1 MERQAVLEIMPI
13 FRHRDKNERGFTL
26 LEVLVVLAIFGII
39 LSLAGAR
46 MMGSI
51 ESARFA
57 RLSDAIMAEVLVVRA
72 EAMLS
77 NEPRVIATQ
86 TMSRADIESVPTA
99 YLKRFTLPEG
109 WSVTGAPVHITQSGI
124 CQGANLRIMSDKQRI
139 ADYLLK
145 PPYCEA
151 TRLAAPI

>member
-1 MERQAVLEIMPI
+1 MPI

-26 LEVLVVLAIFGII
+26 LEVLVVLA
-39 LSLAGAR
+39 
-46 MMGSI
+46 
-51 ESARFA
+51 
-57 RLSDAIMAEVLVVRA
+57 
-72 EAMLS
+72 
-77 NEPRVIATQ
+77 
-86 TMSRADIESVPTA
+86 
-99 YLKRFTLPEG
+99 KRFTLPEG